1 MKLLNDSTAVK
12 LDIKKGIQTD
22 SLVQVLDPVLSL
34 NDRFITEGAYGL
46 PDTVK
51 IVIKK

>member
-1 MKLLNDSTAVK
+1 MYPF
-12 LDIKKGIQTD
+12 LDRVLTKIVIKKGIQTD
-22 SLVQVLDPVLSL
+22 SLVQVIDPVLSFS
-34 NDRFITEGAYGL
+34 DRFITEGAYGL